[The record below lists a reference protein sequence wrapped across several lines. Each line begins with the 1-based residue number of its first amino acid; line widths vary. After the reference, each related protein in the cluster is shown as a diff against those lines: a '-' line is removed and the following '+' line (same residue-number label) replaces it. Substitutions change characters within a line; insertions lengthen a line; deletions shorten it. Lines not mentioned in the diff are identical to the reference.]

1 MRLHPLLLTAAF
13 SLCALATT
21 APSRAEVVHS
31 DGHASRPKPVVL
43 AMGDVKIF
51 STATDEVRPDE
62 VRQEA
67 MSALATL
74 DLSSL
79 PASSRNVVSVTL
91 VRVAPTAERPE
102 PSCVVTA
109 LVRDT
114 RKESLVAT
122 VEARARAPLG
132 TTGNASAE
140 EKRAMMKSAVRAAI
154 TQLPTALK

>member
-1 MRLHPLLLTAAF
+1 MV
-13 SLCALATT
+13 TT
-21 APSRAEVVHS
+21 TPSGAEVVHT
-31 DGHASRPKPVVL
+31 DGHAPQKPKVL

-51 STATDEVRPDE
+51 SSASNEVRPDE

-91 VRVAPTAERPE
+91 VRVAPTPESPE

-114 RKESLVAT
+114 RKESLIAT
-122 VEARARAPLG
+122 IETRARAPLG
-132 TTGNASAE
+132 STTAANARE
-140 EKRAMMKSAVRAAI
+140 NHAMMRSAVRAAI
-154 TQLPTALK
+154 SQLPTALK

>member
-1 MRLHPLLLTAAF
+1 MVTAV
-13 SLCALATT
+13 
-21 APSRAEVVHS
+21 PSSAEVVRS
-31 DGHASRPKPVVL
+31 EGHGPQKPNVL

-51 STATDEVRPDE
+51 SNASDEVRPDQ

-91 VRVAPTAERPE
+91 VRVAPTAESPE

-109 LVRDT
+109 LVRDM

-122 VEARARAPLG
+122 IETRARAPLG
-132 TTGNASAE
+132 STAASNARE
-140 EKRAMMKSAVRAAI
+140 NHAMMRSAVRAAI
-154 TQLPTALK
+154 SQLPTALK